1 MNLILFWLATTT
13 LLVVVVFTI
22 RLMIGTRRIRHLIDA
37 NPLEGNDAPRVS
49 IIVAARNEALNI
61 EAGLRSLLAQDY
73 PHLEIVAIN
82 DRSSDGTGE
91 IIDELACDDDH
102 IEVIHVHELPPSW
115 LGKNHA
121 LEMGAENATG
131 DWLLFTDADVV
142 MDQSVLRRAIRYA
155 IENQI
160 DHLAALPRI
169 TMPNWFLDAFVITFG
184 VYFSAFF
191 QPWRV
196 KNTKSSCYVGI
207 GAFNLIR
214 ADVYREIGTHKA
226 IAMRPDDD
234 VKLGKLVKNHGYSQ
248 EMLYAPRL
256 MRVPWYASFREVVV
270 GLEKNA
276 FSGVDYKV
284 WMIVLSSAIAL
295 IMHVWPFVAV
305 FVTSGVTQW
314 LNVAIVAC
322 LLVLCLDAAV
332 HYRYRW
338 WCAFA
343 FPLTVLVFVFIQWRA
358 MLLTIRNDGI
368 SWRDTHYP
376 LAELKENEV

>member
-1 MNLILFWLATTT
+1 MNLFLLWLAAIT
-13 LLVVVVFTI
+13 LAVVLVFTM
-22 RLMIGTRRIRHLIDA
+22 RLMIGTRRIGHLIESS
-37 NPLEGNDAPRVS
+37 PLEGDDAPKVS
-49 IIVAARNEALNI
+49 IIVAARNEASNI
-61 EAGLRSLLAQDY
+61 EAGLQSLLAQDY
-73 PHLEIVAIN
+73 PKFEIVAIN
-82 DRSSDGTGE
+82 DRSTDSTGQ
-91 IIDELACDDDH
+91 IIDGLAYDDDRV
-102 IEVIHVHELPPSW
+102 EVFHVHELPPTW

-121 LEMGAENATG
+121 LEMGARHATG

-142 MDQSVLRRAIRYA
+142 MDPSVLRRAIHYA
-155 IENQI
+155 TENQI

-169 TMPNWFLDAFVITFG
+169 LMPNWFLDAFVITFG
-184 VYFSAFF
+184 VYFTAYF

-196 KNTKSSCYVGI
+196 KNPKSRCYVGI

-214 ADVYREIGTHKA
+214 AEVYRGIGTHKA

-234 VKLGKLVKNHGYSQ
+234 VKLGKLVKNHGFRQ

-256 MRVPWYASFREVVV
+256 MHVPWYGSLREVVV

-276 FSGVDYKV
+276 FSGVDYKI
-284 WMIVLSSAIAL
+284 WMIVLSSAVAL
-295 IMHVWPFVAV
+295 VMHVWPFVAV
-305 FVTSGVTQW
+305 FITSGTTRW

-322 LLVLCLDAAV
+322 LLVLCLDAAI

-368 SWRDTHYP
+368 RWRDTHYS
-376 LAELKENEV
+376 LTELKENQV